1 MRLSR
6 STWSSKNLSPT
17 LCPYRRQCVH
27 FEFMAL
33 EVIEISDKH
42 RDLLQRLV
50 ELIPDLDPDAPQSM
64 QRIFGLGLIALTL
77 QITNKAKAQQQDE
90 LVEELGLLARE
101 MVEAED
107 TPNNPEQS

>member
-1 MRLSR
+1 
-6 STWSSKNLSPT
+6 
-17 LCPYRRQCVH
+17 
-27 FEFMAL
+27 MAL
-33 EVIEISDKH
+33 EVIEISDKL

-77 QITNKAKAQQQDE
+77 QITNKAKAQQQDD

-107 TPNNPEQS
+107 KPNNPEQS

>member
-1 MRLSR
+1 
-6 STWSSKNLSPT
+6 
-17 LCPYRRQCVH
+17 
-27 FEFMAL
+27 MAL

-50 ELIPDLDPDAPQSM
+50 DLIPDLDPDAPQSM

-77 QITNKAKAQQQDE
+77 QITNKAKAQQQDD

-107 TPNNPEQS
+107 KPNNPEQS